1 MLPALPKADDY
12 FLLRWL
18 RGEVTGIRE
27 AGSKGKERKE
37 QDGRKVRW
45 ALQDTHP
52 AETQASC
59 WPALG

>member
-1 MLPALPKADDY
+1 MLPALPMADDY

-18 RGEVTGIRE
+18 RGEVTWIRE

-37 QDGRKVRW
+37 QDGRAVRW
-45 ALQDTHP
+45 AL
-52 AETQASC
+52 QASC

>member
-18 RGEVTGIRE
+18 RGEVTGIRK

-45 ALQDTHP
+45 ALILLRHRLP
-52 AETQASC
+52 IG
-59 WPALG
+59 LL